1 MYAVIESGGKQYRV
15 ELGSEIQVDRLDV
28 TPGQTITLQRVL
40 LVADGD
46 ISTIGRPVVE
56 GATVSAAVVGQDRGE
71 KIVVF
76 KYKPKA
82 RRRVKK
88 GHRADL
94 TTLRISDI
102 EFGGRSAAAEA
113 EQAAQE
119 RARHEEAAAREAA
132 KAAAAKAAADQALAA
147 QLAATEART
156 AEAEAPQVA
165 ETPET
170 PEGAEEAGT
179 AEAEAPQVA
188 ETPETPE
195 GAEEAGTDP
204 DAAAD
209 VSEAPAAGDGSDT
222 TTQDTETGTKDR

>member
-165 ETPET
+165 ETPE
-170 PEGAEEAGT
+170 GAEEAGT

>member
-1 MYAVIESGGKQYRV
+1 VPMYAVIESGGKQYRV

-179 AEAEAPQVA
+179 
-188 ETPETPE
+188 
-195 GAEEAGTDP
+195 DP